1 MFVDTRLHIAVRPS
15 LEYLLPDAARAVRQ
29 VLLGDAPA
37 TEALGALHACVECEV
52 QDRKEGEDTAFSPDD
67 APRLAALSARV
78 CTHTHEHLQELSA
91 EWRAHLQRTRD
102 AVRRTARDVAA
113 RVSEAGAVRARYVSR
128 APSVVED
135 EYRKE
140 RVRLA
145 HALEDAVAALR
156 DAPVPECTRPQSLRR
171 AAEEL
176 KEAFA
181 DAYGTVHTPRLMC
194 YKAHFER
201 ELARVQRDVAN
212 DFVRA
217 VTPLLA

>member
-15 LEYLLPDAARAVRQ
+15 LEYRLPDAARAVRL

-37 TEALGALHACVECEV
+37 KEALSALHACVE
-52 QDRKEGEDTAFSPDD
+52 DD
-67 APRLAALSARV
+67 EAYQSNHDASLDDDPRLAALSARV
-78 CTHTHEHLQELSA
+78 CTHAHEHLQELAA

-102 AVRRTARDVAA
+102 AVRRATRDVAA
-113 RVSEAGAVRARYVSR
+113 RVTEAGAVRARYLAR
-128 APSVVED
+128 APRVVED

-140 RVRLA
+140 RARLA
-145 HALEDAVAALR
+145 RELEDAVAALR
-156 DAPVPECTRPQSLRR
+156 DAPVPQCARPPSLTR
-171 AAEEL
+171 ATDEL

-181 DAYGTVHTPRLMC
+181 EAYGTAPTPRLMRC
-194 YKAHFER
+194 KAHFER

-217 VTPLLA
+217 VTQLLA